1 MEKATEAREKDK
13 QGTELEAIKLAVV
26 NSVASG
32 LDGLVDTTA
41 LKTGLAGLIQEN
53 PEDVITGDSPWMVT
67 SPSGRVYEIN
77 KNSTVN
83 ELTGLVLTPK
93 SLTLKIEDDTYE
105 EKTITARLIDIE
117 GTLTWSDSSDIIDVT
132 PSADG
137 KSATIKAKKNGTET
151 VTVSCSNGDINE
163 CIVKVTKEMP
173 SAKNVLTLTNNNSP
187 YVNYIDK
194 NGNTILCRVL
204 YNDVDGDNTHG
215 LQIISETSVDT
226 VYLGYEDENYKDDD
240 TLTKLQKAQLSYDN
254 AIENLNNK
262 AESYNNASLSYD
274 SRCVGSLATVTNNV
288 FLNKDDETDVD
299 ESTGHKGADTH
310 YEEDYNTMQTLS
322 INRIKN
328 ANYWLASRRVKDGYF
343 NVRIGHSSWNL
354 NYKDVF
360 NSSRGAYNPSAEFRP
375 VFLLK
380 SNVKIS
386 GGTGASGDPYIL
398 EAGE

>member
-41 LKTGLAGLIQEN
+41 LKSGLTGLIQEN

-83 ELTGLVLTPK
+83 EATGLILTPNK
-93 SLTLKIEDDTYE
+93 LTLKIEDDTYE

-117 GTLTWSDSSDIIDVT
+117 GTISWSQSTDIIDVT
-132 PSADG
+132 PSEDG

-151 VTVSCSNGDINE
+151 VTVSCSNGDTAE
-163 CIVKVTKEMP
+163 CIVKVNKEMP
-173 SAKNVLTLTNNNSP
+173 SAKSVLTLTHNNSP

-215 LQIISETSVDT
+215 LQIISATSVET
-226 VYLGYEDENYKDDD
+226 VYLGYEDENYKDDS
-240 TLTKLQKAQLSYDN
+240 TLSNMQKAQLSYNN

-262 AESYNNASLSYD
+262 AENYNNANLSYD
-274 SRCVGSLATVTNNV
+274 ARCIGSVATVTNNM
-288 FLNKDDETDVD
+288 FANKDDETGQQ
-299 ESTGHKGADTH
+299 SNGHKGTDTH
-310 YEEDYNTMQTLS
+310 YNEDYNTMSTLK
-322 INRIKN
+322 IV
-328 ANYWLASRRVKDGYF
+328 YVLCWLASR
-343 NVRIGHSSWNL
+343 NVSYQNYCLRTITGGGSSSGKRL
-354 NYKDVF
+354 FLLSSDADS
-360 NSSRGAYNPSAEFRP
+360 NSTGFRP

-386 GGTGASGDPYIL
+386 GGVGTSGNPYIL
-398 EAGE
+398 DSGE